1 MVQGVG
7 VDKSRGGGDSLL
19 VDLGSAIKSALHGRT
34 QQWLADAVGIDKSA
48 VTRIIGGQMKDLTLA
63 RVVEIEQALELPRG
77 ALLRAAGYVAE
88 VVTPEDAIAAD
99 STLPRALRESF
110 IAGIRVHRTG

>member
-7 VDKSRGGGDSLL
+7 VDKSRGRGDSLL

-48 VTRIIGGQMKDLTLA
+48 VTRIIAGQMKDLTLT
-63 RVVEIEQALELPRG
+63 RVIEIEDALEVPRG

-88 VVTPEDAIAAD
+88 VATPEDAIASD
-99 STLPRALRESF
+99 TTLPVVARDLLLAAVASQRA
-110 IAGIRVHRTG
+110 T